1 MEILPLPHFPA
12 DEVCRVWNEFWGE
25 KYAIS
30 TATYQAKTSGHVTLL
45 RDASFGIEQGGQLKA
60 FLISKGSP
68 AHSLYEG
75 PDPQRAHL
83 AGMAFADPAQGH
95 ALLDQALPILKEKG
109 YTNLTFGMD
118 NGHFFPGL
126 PVEAESLADLLR
138 AAGFTQP
145 AGQSVDLERDLH
157 DYEIPAVF
165 AEPLARADVHVNR
178 CEPSDIDAL
187 EQFLQREFPGRW
199 WYDTMHKC
207 RVQAEPN
214 DVFILRVG
222 GEVEGFAYTQSW
234 RTTQIPI
241 AGCVWNLSLGDRWGG
256 LGPIGVSKNVR
267 GQGLGHALLGAALA
281 ALRDAGVRRCIIDW
295 TTLIDFYG
303 AHGFTVN
310 RRYDTFVRSL

>member
-1 MEILPLPHFPA
+1 M
-12 DEVCRVWNEFWGE
+12 WNEFWGE
-25 KYAIS
+25 KFAIS
-30 TATYQAKTSGHVTLL
+30 PSTYQAKTSGHVTLL

-68 AHSLYEG
+68 AQSLYEG

-83 AGMAFADPAQGH
+83 AAMAFANAEQGQT
-95 ALLDQALPILKEKG
+95 LLQQAFPILSEKG
-109 YTNLTFGMD
+109 YTQLVFGMD

-126 PVEAESLADLLR
+126 PTEAESLAKLLKS
-138 AAGFTQP
+138 AGFTQSE
-145 AGQSVDLERDLH
+145 GQSVDLERDLQ
-157 DYEIPAVF
+157 DYEIPAPY
-165 AEPLARADVHVNR
+165 APPLSRPDVHVNR
-178 CEPSDIDAL
+178 CEADDIDAL
-187 EQFLQREFPGRW
+187 ESFLQREFPGRW

-207 RVQAEPN
+207 RVQGEAS

-234 RTTQIPI
+234 RTTQIPV
-241 AGCVWNLSLGDRWGG
+241 AGCVWNLDLGERWGG

-295 TTLIDFYG
+295 TTLVEFYG
-303 AHGFTVN
+303 AHGFAVN